1 MTMALIRPLVSDEE
15 ARACARMMAD
25 SEPWKTLGRTY
36 DMCIERMRDDTK
48 ERYVALAE
56 DGRPA
61 GFVIVN
67 MAGAF
72 VGYIQ
77 TVCVAADMRGQGVGA
92 RLLRFAE
99 ERVYRDSPN
108 VFMCVSSFN
117 DRARRL
123 YERVGYQV
131 VGELTD
137 YLVRGHSEILMRKSL
152 GSLDEFYR
160 GELKNL

>member
-1 MTMALIRPLVSDEE
+1 MTLALIRPLSSEEE
-15 ARACARMMAD
+15 AQACARMMAD
-25 SEPWKTLGRTY
+25 SEPWKTLRRTY
-36 DMCIERMRDDTK
+36 ETCLERMHDETK
-48 ERYVALAE
+48 ERYVAVAE

-61 GFVIVN
+61 GFVIIN

-99 ERVYRDSPN
+99 ERIHRDSPN
-108 VFMCVSSFN
+108 VFICVSSFN

-123 YERVGYQV
+123 YERVGYV
-131 VGELTD
+131 FVGELTD
-137 YLVRGHSEILMRKSL
+137 YLVRGHSEILMRKSI

-160 GELKNL
+160 GELETL

>member
-1 MTMALIRPLVSDEE
+1 MRPDDGLD
-15 ARACARMMAD
+15 
-25 SEPWKTLGRTY
+25 
-36 DMCIERMRDDTK
+36 RMRDETK
-48 ERYVALAE
+48 ERYVALTE

-117 DRARRL
+117 DRARKL